1 MATILPIQGR
11 FDKEIPEDFGNEDF
25 GNAEYRHERELLI
38 ATNDIIIKSDLEKP
52 VISYLLDVAYLNK
65 YISVFGTDKSAT
77 LTSNERINV
86 HANAVMA
93 LRMSILRKR
102 LNLSLRKFSLALSH
116 SDLYKWFCGINR
128 FALPK
133 VPGKST
139 VGELENSLPPELIE
153 EVEIRLFHAAGDQAS
168 KILCEPL
175 DFSQCYFDCTCI
187 STNIHHPIDWLLL
200 RDASRTLMKATAR
213 IRKAGLCH
221 RMPCEPSVFISKMNK
236 LCMEMTF
243 AKRKKGA
250 KQLRK
255 GILRK
260 MKKLIKRVSKHAINH
275 LELLE
280 SKWEAVDISRSQT
293 EQIIRQIT
301 NVTGKLTAA
310 IKNAHERIIGDR
322 KVANKDKILSL
333 YENQVNVIV
342 RRKAGAEV
350 EFGNTLYLAE
360 QSDGMIIDWKF
371 FSNQAPSDSK
381 MVKESHKRI
390 VDRLNVAVKLMAGD
404 RGFDSKANQE
414 YTQSNDIFNA
424 ICPRNP
430 SLLAER
436 LEENE
441 FKDAQNRRSQ
451 TEARISILSNCFC
464 GSPMKQKGFGNRHI
478 HMGLSILS
486 HNLWVLARLKIA
498 QEKARQ
504 QAA

>member
-11 FDKEIPEDFGNEDF
+11 FDKEIPENF
-25 GNAEYRHERELLI
+25 GNAEYRAERELLI
-38 ATNDIIIKSDLEKP
+38 AIDQIIVKSDLEKP
-52 VISYLLDVAYLNK
+52 VISYFLDVAYLNK
-65 YISVFGTDKSAT
+65 YISVFCTDKSAT
-77 LTSNERINV
+77 LTSDERLNV

-116 SDLYKWFCGINR
+116 SDLYKWFCSINR

-139 VGELENSLPPELIE
+139 VGEFENSLPSELIQ
-153 EVEIRLFHAAGDQAS
+153 EVERRLFHIVQDQAS
-168 KILCEPL
+168 EILYEPL

-187 STNIHHPIDWLLL
+187 STNIHHPVDWLLL

-213 IRKAGLCH
+213 IRKVGLCH

-236 LCMEMTF
+236 LCMAMTF

-250 KQLRK
+250 RKLRK

-260 MKKLIKRVSKHAINH
+260 MKNLMKRVSKHAINH
-275 LELLE
+275 LKLLE
-280 SKWEAVDISRSQT
+280 KKWKTSDISRSQA
-293 EQIIRQIT
+293 EQIIKQIT
-301 NVTGKLTAA
+301 NVTGKLAAA
-310 IKNAHERIIGDR
+310 IKNAHERIIGER

-333 YENQVNVIV
+333 YEDDVNVIV
-342 RRKAGAEV
+342 RRKVGGEV

-371 FSNQAPSDSK
+371 FREQASADSK
-381 MVKESHKRI
+381 MLKESHKRI
-390 VDRLNVAVKLMAGD
+390 EDRLGVTVKLMAGD
-404 RGFDSKANQE
+404 RGFDSEANRKHMA
-414 YTQSNDIFNA
+414 SNDIFNA
-424 ICPRNP
+424 VCPRNP
-430 SLLAER
+430 ALLAER

-441 FKDAQNRRSQ
+441 FKEAQNRRSQ
-451 TEARISILSNCFC
+451 TEARIAILSNCFC
-464 GSPMKQKGFGNRHI
+464 GSPMKQKGFGNREI

-498 QEKARQ
+498 QEKAQ
-504 QAA
+504 QKAA